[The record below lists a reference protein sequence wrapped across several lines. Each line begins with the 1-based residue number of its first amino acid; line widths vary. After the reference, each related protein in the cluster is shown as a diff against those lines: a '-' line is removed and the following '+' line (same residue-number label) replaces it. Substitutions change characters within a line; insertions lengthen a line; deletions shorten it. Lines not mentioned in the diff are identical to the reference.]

1 MAYPG
6 FEALPRGDGPQKY
19 WCIICDGRRTC
30 LTSSM
35 DSHKN
40 SARHRTKLAQLNAFY
55 QMTAGGPRGSTNK
68 NRPGQQSPPGGPPSD
83 IDMRMITYHLN
94 KMMKFN
100 LKMMMLKELTQA
112 NFDTATM
119 NLSWKVMEGWTREIG
134 LGVKKSLNLMN
145 TIYPPQEAPQDLKGL
160 VGFLQ
165 LHPDTLFPVWMS
177 SNPRAVAHHHVS
189 QHVQPSTNNF
199 NHAPGESASL
209 GHP

>member
-1 MAYPG
+1 MMYG
-6 FEALPRGDGPQKY
+6 FSQEFCPAPDQTCTVKCILSNDCRRPTWFNQQKQT
-19 WCIICDGRRTC
+19 W
-30 LTSSM
+30 
-35 DSHKN
+35 
-40 SARHRTKLAQLNAFY
+40 A
-55 QMTAGGPRGSTNK
+55 
-68 NRPGQQSPPGGPPSD
+68 QSPPGGPPSD
-83 IDMRMITYHLN
+83 IDIEDDYIPPEQDDEIQSEDDDAQGIDPSEFRYGHN
-94 KMMKFN
+94 
-100 LKMMMLKELTQA
+100 E
-112 NFDTATM
+112 
-119 NLSWKVMEGWTREIG
+119 SEWKVMEGWTRKIG